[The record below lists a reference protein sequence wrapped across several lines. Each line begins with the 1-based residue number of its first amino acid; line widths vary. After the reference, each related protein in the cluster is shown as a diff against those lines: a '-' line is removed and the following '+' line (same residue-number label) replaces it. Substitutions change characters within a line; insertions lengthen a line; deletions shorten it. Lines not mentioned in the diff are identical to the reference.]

1 MSVVS
6 RSCIL
11 LALVMGIRA
20 NVFAQS
26 LNARNDGEHLRVV
39 IERSRFL
46 SGDALRKL
54 HDGVPVVYVFQLSAH
69 SSRLGNTIAKSEYR
83 FIISYDIFEERFQV
97 SPVRPTGRVVSH
109 LTAAAA
115 EATFI
120 EAMELPIASIGTGM
134 FWLRLEYQAEAATE
148 SNAPGMSIGGLVEIF
163 SRTGTKEPTRGTME
177 AAGPLR
183 VSDLPRVT
191 PPRGKSP

>member
-1 MSVVS
+1 MSIVR

-11 LALVMGIRA
+11 VALIVGIRG
-20 NVFAQS
+20 NLCAQS
-26 LNARNDGEHLRVV
+26 LNARTDGEHLRVV

-54 HDGVPVVYVFQLSAH
+54 HDGVPVVYVFRLSANT
-69 SSRLGNTIAKSEYR
+69 SRLGSTLAKSEYR
-83 FIISYDIFEERFQV
+83 FVISYDIFEERFQV
-97 SPVRPTGRVVSH
+97 SRVRPTGRVVSH

-120 EAMELPIASIGTGM
+120 EAMELPMSSIGTGM
-134 FWLRLEYQAEAATE
+134 FWLRLEYQAEEASE
-148 SNAPGMSIGGLVEIF
+148 SSAPGMSIGGLVEIF

-177 AAGPLR
+177 AGPLR
-183 VSDLPRVT
+183 VSELPRV
-191 PPRGKSP
+191 PPARGKTSP

>member
-1 MSVVS
+1 
-6 RSCIL
+6 
-11 LALVMGIRA
+11 MGIQA
-20 NVFAQS
+20 NLFAQS
-26 LNARNDGEHLRVV
+26 LNARTDGQHLRVV

-54 HDGVPVVYVFQLSAH
+54 HDGVPVVYVFRLSAH
-69 SSRLGNTIAKSEYR
+69 TSRLGSTLAKSEYR

-109 LTAAAA
+109 LTATTA

-120 EAMELPIASIGTGM
+120 EAMELPVTSIGTGM
-134 FWLRLEYQAEAATE
+134 FWLRLEYQAEEATE
-148 SNAPGMSIGGLVEIF
+148 TNAPGMSIGGLVEIF

-177 AAGPLR
+177 AGPLR
-183 VSDLPRVT
+183 VSDLPRVA